1 MTCVPESQVVTTG
14 KSRND
19 YNYIIKFNRD
29 DGSLM
34 VPKRLIE
41 SRFRMEAMMKTKDEM
56 HADDSVDLGDATSET
71 RGGAPVGIYDS
82 ATQQY
87 FLGAGIDQ
95 DD

>member
-1 MTCVPESQVVTTG
+1 
-14 KSRND
+14 
-19 YNYIIKFNRD
+19 
-29 DGSLM
+29 
-34 VPKRLIE
+34 
-41 SRFRMEAMMKTKDEM
+41 MKTKDEM